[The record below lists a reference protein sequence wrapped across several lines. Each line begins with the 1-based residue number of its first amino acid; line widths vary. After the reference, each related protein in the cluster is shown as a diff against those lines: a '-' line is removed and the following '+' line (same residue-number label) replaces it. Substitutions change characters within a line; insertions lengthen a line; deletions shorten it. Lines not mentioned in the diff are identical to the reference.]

1 MQLFFLT
8 ELVKT
13 IVSKIKKVLGIKKK
27 IVSQVL
33 VAYIYNPSY
42 SGGRDKEDLSSTPV
56 PSK

>member
-1 MQLFFLT
+1 MQLFFLK